1 MKLNSLNRQASCP
14 AAIRAFT
21 LAEMLIA
28 FAIFMMVVGAMV
40 YMQLLALRIYTL
52 AATKLS
58 ATSGGRQAMFQIR
71 EQVRSGKIIQVGNCT
86 VAGGP
91 SFAAVSGTNVARG
104 NALQIY
110 PTTNVSPYVIY
121 YLDRSTTTNKLVAYN
136 VKLLYSGTN
145 VSGSNVT
152 KKTLANYITNTIIF
166 DAEDYR
172 GNVLTNDS
180 RNNRVYGVTLQFYQW
195 EYPVGT
201 VGAGAMYDYY
211 QLRTRATRRAID

>member
-1 MKLNSLNRQASCP
+1 MKMLSPHRKGSRP
-14 AAIRAFT
+14 APLRAFT

-58 ATSGGRQAMFQIR
+58 ATSDGRKAMYLIR
-71 EQVRSGKIIQVGNCT
+71 EQIRMGKTIQVGNCT
-86 VAGGP
+86 SAGGP
-91 SFAAVSGTNVARG
+91 SFTAVSGTNIARG

-110 PTTNVSPYVIY
+110 PTTNVTPYVIY
-121 YLDRSTTTNKLVAYN
+121 YLDTGTTTNKLVAYN
-136 VKLLYSGTN
+136 VRLNFSGTN
-145 VSGSNVT
+145 VSGSNVSRLV
-152 KKTLANYITNTIIF
+152 LASYITNTIIF

-172 GNVLTNDS
+172 GNILTNDS

-195 EYPVGT
+195 EYPVGS

>member
-1 MKLNSLNRQASCP
+1 MKLLSSNLKGSRP

-28 FAIFMMVVGAMV
+28 FAIFMFVVAGMV

-58 ATSGGRQAMFQIR
+58 ATSGGRQAMYKIR
-71 EQVRSGKIIQVGNCT
+71 EQIRMGKTMQVGTCT
-86 VAGGP
+86 AAGGP
-91 SFAAVSGTNVARG
+91 SFQAISGTNVAQG
-104 NALQIY
+104 NALQIF

-121 YLDRSTTTNKLVAYN
+121 YLDTSTTTNKLTAYN
-136 VKLLYSGTN
+136 VTLTYSGTN
-145 VSGSNVT
+145 ISGSNVT
-152 KKTLANYITNTIIF
+152 KTILAGYITNTIIF

-172 GNVLTNDS
+172 GNILTNDS
-180 RNNRVYGVTLQFYQW
+180 RNNRVYGLTLQFYQW